1 MKDHLSKLKTGIG
14 MMIEFILNR
23 LNRTNKDN
31 LVPVRVRTHQP
42 VYRNNP
48 YR

>member
-1 MKDHLSKLKTGIG
+1 MKDYISKFKTGFS
-14 MMIEFILNR
+14 MMIEYILNR
-23 LNRTNKDN
+23 LNRTNKHN
-31 LVPVRVRTHQP
+31 VVPVRVRTRHP

>member
-1 MKDHLSKLKTGIG
+1 MRDYLRKIRTSLVETIETVLS
-14 MMIEFILNR
+14 R
-23 LNRTNKDN
+23 LNRTNKHN